1 MCALYLMLAYKP
13 VPNCHYTETMDL
25 YYRHELVL
33 PPHFMSMFIQPN
45 QHQIIWKLKQNVFLT
60 LAVIGN
66 THETTQRDQY

>member
-1 MCALYLMLAYKP
+1 M
-13 VPNCHYTETMDL
+13 EL

-33 PPHFMSMFIQPN
+33 QPHFMSLLIQPN

>member
-1 MCALYLMLAYKP
+1 
-13 VPNCHYTETMDL
+13 MDL